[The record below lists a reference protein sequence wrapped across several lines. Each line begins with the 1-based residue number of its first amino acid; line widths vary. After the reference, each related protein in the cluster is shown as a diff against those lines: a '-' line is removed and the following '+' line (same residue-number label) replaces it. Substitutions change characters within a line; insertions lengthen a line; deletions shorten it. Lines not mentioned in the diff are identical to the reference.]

1 MAEQFWVSTGDIKHP
16 YETINIVSSVAFVP
30 TPAFGSVDFSGA
42 FRNALDLL
50 ARQAQAIGANGVI
63 WVHYFPAAP
72 DIRGFSV
79 FAWGTAVR
87 VTSVG

>member
-1 MAEQFWVSTGDIKHP
+1 LGGWRGLGRGD
-16 YETINIVSSVAFVP
+16 VR
-30 TPAFGSVDFSGA
+30 GA
-42 FRNALDLL
+42 ARPALDLL